1 MSRMIQRFQC
11 LLSSKQDFGALLV
24 VLVLFNACIQKT
36 GLPPTDSK
44 EYRDLCAAFYLG
56 LAALQSGEDVHAK
69 EGLQKSTQIAPGEPS
84 GWADLGIL
92 QMRQQEFDAAFVS
105 VDKAHSRAPEN
116 SDIES
121 LLGVIESHR
130 GKIPEALAHFEKAV
144 SLDGRNLKALYSIA
158 AEKERQ
164 GVAGSERQ
172 AEDSLNQI
180 LKLQPANIAVLLDV
194 ARLAAKHNDL
204 STLREMVERLRPF
217 LASWP
222 DQAKTQFESLQQ
234 RVAGSKGEAAAVQIQ
249 FLRNVLLRTPSYR
262 QSLDQVRTPTTVAA
276 EPFVKFLRLPSPSS
290 QPAPPDTKLAFERH
304 PLSGVA
310 AGGVTW
316 IGPIVLDAQSDPSI
330 VWADSKALHIPGGA
344 ALPIPK
350 AGNSV
355 FVRNAIIG
363 ADLDYDFKTDLVVA
377 TPGGL
382 RIYQQLDPQHF
393 KDLTQESKIPR
404 EIINGAYTGAW
415 AFDIDLD
422 GDLDIVLGVPQGEPV
437 MLRNNGDRTFAI
449 VHPFKGVDGV
459 LQFAAADLDA
469 DGDPDIAMIDRN
481 EKLRVFSNERLGNY
495 REWEVPASL
504 SERNLDLA
512 AADIN
517 GDGLPDLVLL
527 KSDFSLMR
535 LSDLQSGGK
544 WDFETL
550 GRGDPRMD
558 GIGPTHLI
566 LADLDN
572 NGALDL
578 IAGDQVFIGDGKR
591 FAALPTK
598 LNATAQFVV
607 DSNKDGR
614 LDVVGLVAG
623 QNSAQPVELTNHGTK
638 SYYWQTVRTRAAKIS
653 GDQRINSFGIGG
665 EIEIRSG
672 LLTQKQ
678 IIDSPVLHFGLGDKQ
693 GAAVFARI
701 VWPNGLIQTEF
712 DLKVNQTLVA
722 DQRLKGSCPM
732 LFTWNGSDMQFVKD
746 VAPMAGALG
755 AHDISGEFAAIS
767 QTKEWFKL
775 SPDEL
780 KARAGFYDLRL
791 TDEYWETY
799 FMDYYGLTA
808 VDHPAGT
815 EVFIDE
821 RVAESPV
828 ARKIYVTNTPR
839 EFQRATDEH
848 GRDVSAL
855 VRNFDEVYLNT
866 FELGEYQGVARDHW
880 VELELPPDIPKHGP
894 LYLVGD
900 GWLHPWDDGIL
911 VAVNQGV
918 HERPKDL
925 SIEVLDRSGNWKTVR
940 KNLGIPAGRLK
951 TVVLDIT
958 GIFPKGSPAKFRL
971 RTNLEIYWDKLAWAT
986 GLPDGLAIEAPLPL
1000 AAAELRYRG
1009 FSQMRPVHG
1018 LAPEIPIYDRLAST
1032 GGKWWSVEG
1041 YYTRYGDVLPLLNSA
1056 DDRFAIAGS
1065 GDELRLKFRSAPAL
1079 KPGWSRDFVF
1089 AGDGWMKE
1097 GDYSFK
1103 HSVTLLPLPSHTMKT
1118 YPTPLTPLEED
1129 PVYRLH
1135 ESDWQT
1141 YHTRY
1146 LTAKYFLS
1154 GLWER

>member
-1 MSRMIQRFQC
+1 MSGSIRRVRRC
-11 LLSSKQDFGALLV
+11 LLGSLIAAMV
-24 VLVLFNACIQKT
+24 VLTACTQRV
-36 GLPPTDSK
+36 GLPAEDSK

-69 EGLQKSTQIAPGEPS
+69 EGLQRSTQIAPGEPA

-105 VDKAHSRAPEN
+105 VDKAHSLAPEN
-116 SDIES
+116 SGIES

-130 GKIPEALAHFEKAV
+130 GKVPEALAHFEKAV
-144 SLDGRNLKALYSIA
+144 SLDSRNLKALYSIA

-194 ARLAAKHNDL
+194 ARLAAKRNDL
-204 STLREMVERLRPF
+204 STLRQTVERLRPF
-217 LASWP
+217 VANWP
-222 DQAKTQFESLQQ
+222 DRAKAQFENLQQ
-234 RVAGSKGEAAAVQIQ
+234 QTTGSNGDSAAVQIQ

-262 QSLDQVRTPTTVAA
+262 QSLDQVKTSTTVVA

-290 QPAPPDTKLAFERH
+290 QPALPDTKMSFEPH
-304 PLSGVA
+304 ALPDVS
-310 AGGVTW
+310 GGVTW
-316 IGPIVLDAQSDPSI
+316 IGAIAMDGQADPSI
-330 VWADSKALHIPGGA
+330 VWADSKAIHIGGGA
-344 ALPIPK
+344 ALAIPK
-350 AGNSV
+350 TSV
-355 FVRNAIIG
+355 ALLGRNAIIG
-363 ADLDYDFKTDLVVA
+363 ADLNYDFKTDLVVA

-393 KDLTQESKIPR
+393 KDITPESKIPQ
-404 EIINGAYTGAW
+404 EIVNGNYTGAW

-422 GDLDIVLGVPQGEPV
+422 GDLDIVLGVPQGEPLV
-437 MLRNNGDRTFAI
+437 LRNNGDGTFAL
-449 VHPFKGVDGV
+449 VHPFKGVDGI
-459 LQFAAADLDA
+459 LQFAAADI
-469 DGDPDIAMIDRN
+469 DGDGVPDVAIVDN
-481 EKLRVFSNERLGNY
+481 SGTLHVFSNERLGDY
-495 REWEVPASL
+495 RAREIPASL
-504 SERNLDLA
+504 AEHNLDVA

-517 GDGLPDLVLL
+517 GDGVPDLVLL
-527 KSDFSLMR
+527 KSDLSLVR
-535 LSDLQSGGK
+535 LSDSQSGGK
-544 WDFETL
+544 WDSQTL
-550 GRGDPRMD
+550 GRANQEVESVSPAR
-558 GIGPTHLI
+558 LI

-578 IAGDQVFIGDGKR
+578 IVGDQVFVGDGKQ
-591 FAALPTK
+591 FAALPAK
-598 LNATAQFVV
+598 LKANAQFVI
-607 DSNKDGR
+607 DSNDDGR
-614 LDVVGLVAG
+614 LDIVGLAAG
-623 QNSAQPVELTNHGTK
+623 QNGAAVPVELTNHGTK
-638 SYYWQTVRTRAAKIS
+638 SYYWQTVRTRAAKVS

-665 EIEIRSG
+665 EIEVRSG

-678 IIDSPVLHFGLGDKQ
+678 IIDSPFLHFGLGDHP
-693 GAAVFARI
+693 GAAFARI

-732 LFTWNGSDMQFVKD
+732 LFAWNGSSMQFVKD

-755 AHDISGEFAAIS
+755 AHDISGEFAPIS
-767 QTKEWFKL
+767 QSKEWFKL
-775 SPDEL
+775 SPDQL
-780 KARAGFYDLRL
+780 KDRDGFYDLRL

-808 VDHPAGT
+808 IDHPPGT
-815 EVFIDE
+815 EVFVDE
-821 RVAESPV
+821 RVAEPPV

-839 EFQRATDEH
+839 EFVSAKDEH
-848 GRDVSAL
+848 GRDVSTL
-855 VRNFDEVYLNT
+855 VRNLDEVYLNT

-880 VELELPPDIPKHGP
+880 VELELPPGAPNCGP
-894 LYLVGD
+894 LYLLGY

-918 HERPKDL
+918 HEKPKDL
-925 SIEVLDRSGNWKTVR
+925 SIEVLDQSGNWKTVR

-958 GIFPKGSPAKFRL
+958 GIFPKGAPTKLRL
-971 RTNLEIYWDKLAWAT
+971 RTNLEIYWDKLAWAA
-986 GLPDGLAIEAPLPL
+986 GLPDGLAVEAPLPL

-1009 FSQMRPVHG
+1009 FSQMRPANG
-1018 LAPEIPIYDRLAST
+1018 LAPEMPLYNRLAST

-1056 DDRFAIAGS
+1056 DDRFVIAGS
-1065 GDELRLKFRSAPAL
+1065 GDELRLKFRAAPPL

-1103 HSVTLLPLPSHTMKT
+1103 HSATLLPLPSHTMKT
-1118 YPTPLTPLEED
+1118 YPTPLTPLEDD

-1135 ESDWQT
+1135 AGDWQT

-1154 GLWER
+1154 RLWER